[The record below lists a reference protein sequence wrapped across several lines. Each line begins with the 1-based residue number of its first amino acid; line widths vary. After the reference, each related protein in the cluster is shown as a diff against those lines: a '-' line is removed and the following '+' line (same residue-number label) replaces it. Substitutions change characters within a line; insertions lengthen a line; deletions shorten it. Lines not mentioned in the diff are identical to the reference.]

1 MFLLFLRRKILPS
14 LFAFFQKADEKA
26 EKATRVEIS
35 MQKYVS
41 FEERG
46 TKNKKRKKRET
57 RQDSSLFYSLFLY
70 LFSERKST
78 QHTHNNN
85 TNTRALERL
94 KEREMTVSGSSLT
107 SSSSSLLLRV
117 RTSERL
123 RGGGG
128 FLRRRSQ
135 LLQQQ
140 QQQQQP
146 HHHHHHHHHQSR
158 YRVHLRKKTFA
169 STNNNDNNNSDEAT
183 TTTKTQNEYFNC
195 TILSNEPISPDE
207 SFRLLTVE
215 IDDDVATVSRM
226 SKQLKMNKEKANGK
240 TTTGRTHTHTT
251 RDSTID
257 GGYVK
262 NEADFESE
270 WLLRYKF
277 PGQSAQFKLF
287 KEEDWLREDVVDESL
302 GRLTH
307 KLPIAQSPTNLHMAR
322 KQSPGA
328 STYTKAEFIVDGKK
342 EEEAHLAKLE
352 PQAKMKI
359 SNPRGFGFSNP
370 LFSNEKTLDNAMM
383 SDTIKVPIVI
393 VAKESEGFACAKSLL
408 SSPALLA
415 HASIAPVTVFFL
427 AESTSRL
434 PITVDEI
441 ERWKRGGVKIIT
453 SVNED
458 PDGIVDYHSLT
469 IRSALSSSS
478 TGEEDFENSGGAFP
492 RANIVG
498 ETRLQHNKCVVCL
511 AGVKGKKAVEWT
523 TLFENAGVRR
533 VNFFSAA

>member
-1 MFLLFLRRKILPS
+1 
-14 LFAFFQKADEKA
+14 
-26 EKATRVEIS
+26 
-35 MQKYVS
+35 
-41 FEERG
+41 
-46 TKNKKRKKRET
+46 
-57 RQDSSLFYSLFLY
+57 
-70 LFSERKST
+70 
-78 QHTHNNN
+78 
-85 TNTRALERL
+85 
-94 KEREMTVSGSSLT
+94 MTVSGSSLT

-146 HHHHHHHHHQSR
+146 H
-158 YRVHLRKKTFA
+158 RVHLRRKKTFA
-169 STNNNDNNNSDEAT
+169 SNNNNDNNNSDEAT

-322 KQSPGA
+322 KQSPGV

>member
-1 MFLLFLRRKILPS
+1 MVGVPSFSEEKNSAFTFCLFPSRRKS
-14 LFAFFQKADEKA
+14 RKSK
-26 EKATRVEIS
+26 VEIS
-35 MQKYVS
+35 MQKYVLS
-41 FEERG
+41 EERG
-46 TKNKKRKKRET
+46 TKKQKEEKKRE
-57 RQDSSLFYSLFLY
+57 QDSSLFYSLFLY

-78 QHTHNNN
+78 HTHNN

-107 SSSSSLLLRV
+107 SSSSLLLRV

-140 QQQQQP
+140 QQQP
-146 HHHHHHHHHQSR
+146 H
-158 YRVHLRKKTFA
+158 RVHLRRKKTFA
-169 STNNNDNNNSDEAT
+169 SNNNNDNNNSDEAT

>member
-1 MFLLFLRRKILPS
+1 MPFSKQTKK
-14 LFAFFQKADEKA
+14 QKKQHV
-26 EKATRVEIS
+26 VEIS
-35 MQKYVS
+35 IMQKYVS

-46 TKNKKRKKRET
+46 TPPNKKRKKRET
-57 RQDSSLFYSLFLY
+57 KDRALFIILFFISLLGKKEY
-70 LFSERKST
+70 T
-78 QHTHNNN
+78 THNNN

-107 SSSSSLLLRV
+107 SSSSLLLRV

-140 QQQQQP
+140 QQQQP
-146 HHHHHHHHHQSR
+146 H
-158 YRVHLRKKTFA
+158 RVHLRRKKTFA
-169 STNNNDNNNSDEAT
+169 SDNNNDNNNSDEAT

>member
-1 MFLLFLRRKILPS
+1 
-14 LFAFFQKADEKA
+14 
-26 EKATRVEIS
+26 
-35 MQKYVS
+35 
-41 FEERG
+41 
-46 TKNKKRKKRET
+46 
-57 RQDSSLFYSLFLY
+57 
-70 LFSERKST
+70 
-78 QHTHNNN
+78 
-85 TNTRALERL
+85 
-94 KEREMTVSGSSLT
+94 
-107 SSSSSLLLRV
+107 
-117 RTSERL
+117 
-123 RGGGG
+123 
-128 FLRRRSQ
+128 
-135 LLQQQ
+135 
-140 QQQQQP
+140 
-146 HHHHHHHHHQSR
+146 
-158 YRVHLRKKTFA
+158 
-169 STNNNDNNNSDEAT
+169 
-183 TTTKTQNEYFNC
+183 
-195 TILSNEPISPDE
+195 
-207 SFRLLTVE
+207 VE

-322 KQSPGA
+322 KKSPGA

>member
-1 MFLLFLRRKILPS
+1 M
-14 LFAFFQKADEKA
+14 
-26 EKATRVEIS
+26 
-35 MQKYVS
+35 
-41 FEERG
+41 
-46 TKNKKRKKRET
+46 
-57 RQDSSLFYSLFLY
+57 
-70 LFSERKST
+70 
-78 QHTHNNN
+78 
-85 TNTRALERL
+85 
-94 KEREMTVSGSSLT
+94 
-107 SSSSSLLLRV
+107 
-117 RTSERL
+117 
-123 RGGGG
+123 
-128 FLRRRSQ
+128 
-135 LLQQQ
+135 
-140 QQQQQP
+140 
-146 HHHHHHHHHQSR
+146 
-158 YRVHLRKKTFA
+158 
-169 STNNNDNNNSDEAT
+169 
-183 TTTKTQNEYFNC
+183 
-195 TILSNEPISPDE
+195 
-207 SFRLLTVE
+207 E

-427 AESTSRL
+427 ANLPVAYQSRW
-434 PITVDEI
+434 T
-441 ERWKRGGVKIIT
+441 K
-453 SVNED
+453 SN
-458 PDGIVDYHSLT
+458 DGS
-469 IRSALSSSS
+469 
-478 TGEEDFENSGGAFP
+478 EGAS
-492 RANIVG
+492 
-498 ETRLQHNKCVVCL
+498 K
-511 AGVKGKKAVEWT
+511 
-523 TLFENAGVRR
+523 
-533 VNFFSAA
+533 S

>member
-1 MFLLFLRRKILPS
+1 VFLLFLLRRKSLPS
-14 LFAFFQKADEKA
+14 LFAFFQADEKA
-26 EKATRVEIS
+26 EKATRRNFDVKIC
-35 MQKYVS
+35 
-41 FEERG
+41 FFRRRERHKK
-46 TKNKKRKKRET
+46 TKRGKK
-57 RQDSSLFYSLFLY
+57 
-70 LFSERKST
+70 ERKDKTLFFILFFYISSRKERV
-78 QHTHNNN
+78 HTHNNN

-94 KEREMTVSGSSLT
+94 KEREMTTRGSSLT
-107 SSSSSLLLRV
+107 SSSSLLLRV

-140 QQQQQP
+140 QQQQP
-146 HHHHHHHHHQSR
+146 H
-158 YRVHLRKKTFA
+158 RVHLRRKKTFA
-169 STNNNDNNNSDEAT
+169 SNNNNDNNNSDEAT

>member
-146 HHHHHHHHHQSR
+146 H
-158 YRVHLRKKTFA
+158 RVHLRRKKTFA
-169 STNNNDNNNSDEAT
+169 SNNNNDNNNSDEAT

-322 KQSPGA
+322 KKSPGA

-511 AGVKGKKAVEWT
+511 AGVKGKKAVDWT

>member
-14 LFAFFQKADEKA
+14 LFAFFQADEKA
-26 EKATRVEIS
+26 EKATRRNFNAKICIFRRERHKK
-35 MQKYVS
+35 QK
-41 FEERG
+41 EE
-46 TKNKKRKKRET
+46 KKRDKT
-57 RQDSSLFYSLFLY
+57 ALFFILFFYY

-78 QHTHNNN
+78 HTHNN

-107 SSSSSLLLRV
+107 SSSSLLLRV

-140 QQQQQP
+140 QQQQP
-146 HHHHHHHHHQSR
+146 H
-158 YRVHLRKKTFA
+158 RVHLRRKKTFA
-169 STNNNDNNNSDEAT
+169 SDNNNDNNNSDEAT

>member
-1 MFLLFLRRKILPS
+1 MFWWWFLLFLRRVLPS
-14 LFAFFQKADEKA
+14 IFALPKKQKKQEKIQ
-26 EKATRVEIS
+26 ECKNIFRR
-35 MQKYVS
+35 
-41 FEERG
+41 ERH
-46 TKNKKRKKRET
+46 KKEGKKERK
-57 RQDSSLFYSLFLY
+57 DNSLYSLFYIS
-70 LFSERKST
+70 SRKEYT
-78 QHTHNNN
+78 HKQH
-85 TNTRALERL
+85 TRALERL
-94 KEREMTVSGSSLT
+94 KREMTSGSSLT
-107 SSSSSLLLRV
+107 SSSSLLQV
-117 RTSERL
+117 RSERL
-123 RGGGG
+123 RGGGA
-128 FLRRRSQ
+128 FPRRRSQ

-140 QQQQQP
+140 QP
-146 HHHHHHHHHQSR
+146 HHHHHQSR
-158 YRVHLRKKTFA
+158 YRAHLRKKTFA
-169 STNNNDNNNSDEAT
+169 SNNSDEAT
-183 TTTKTQNEYFNC
+183 TTNKNETNQQNEYFNC

-469 IRSALSSSS
+469 IRSALSTSS

>member
-1 MFLLFLRRKILPS
+1 MQTQTKQTREAEKSRCRRK
-14 LFAFFQKADEKA
+14 FHQEC
-26 EKATRVEIS
+26 
-35 MQKYVS
+35 QKYLS
-41 FEERG
+41 KKNG
-46 TKNKKRKKRET
+46 TKRGKREKRHT
-57 RQDSSLFYSLFLY
+57 F
-70 LFSERKST
+70 LFSFFISRKEYTTTTTTTTHASERF
-78 QHTHNNN
+78 
-85 TNTRALERL
+85 
-94 KEREMTVSGSSLT
+94 KERDVRLPRRRRRRLYYAFVGTTTARRRRRRRFFSKEESTFT
-107 SSSSSLLLRV
+107 TTTTTTTTTPSSSSSSNRY
-117 RTSERL
+117 RAH
-123 RGGGG
+123 
-128 FLRRRSQ
+128 LRR
-135 LLQQQ
+135 
-140 QQQQQP
+140 
-146 HHHHHHHHHQSR
+146 
-158 YRVHLRKKTFA
+158 KTFA
-169 STNNNDNNNSDEAT
+169 SNNNNENNSDEAT

-195 TILSNEPISPDE
+195 TIISNEPISPDE

-322 KQSPGA
+322 KKSPGA

-415 HASIAPVTVFFL
+415 HASIAPVTVFCL
-427 AESTSRL
+427 ANL
-434 PITVDEI
+434 PVAPITVDEI

-458 PDGIVDYHSLT
+458 PDGIVDYHSDDSF
-469 IRSALSSSS
+469 RAF
-478 TGEEDFENSGGAFP
+478 DFFHRGRG
-492 RANIVG
+492 
-498 ETRLQHNKCVVCL
+498 L
-511 AGVKGKKAVEWT
+511 
-523 TLFENAGVRR
+523 
-533 VNFFSAA
+533 

>member
-1 MFLLFLRRKILPS
+1 MPFSKQTKKE
-14 LFAFFQKADEKA
+14 QKKQHV
-26 EKATRVEIS
+26 VEIS

-41 FEERG
+41 FEERERH
-46 TKNKKRKKRET
+46 KKQKEEKKRDKT
-57 RQDSSLFYSLFLY
+57 R
-70 LFSERKST
+70 LFSFLFSFFISLLGKKEYT
-78 QHTHNNN
+78 THTHNNN

-146 HHHHHHHHHQSR
+146 H
-158 YRVHLRKKTFA
+158 RVHLRRKKTFA
-169 STNNNDNNNSDEAT
+169 SNNNNDNNNSDEAT

-240 TTTGRTHTHTT
+240 TMTGRTHTYTT

-511 AGVKGKKAVEWT
+511 AGVKGKKAVDWT

>member
-1 MFLLFLRRKILPS
+1 
-14 LFAFFQKADEKA
+14 
-26 EKATRVEIS
+26 
-35 MQKYVS
+35 
-41 FEERG
+41 
-46 TKNKKRKKRET
+46 
-57 RQDSSLFYSLFLY
+57 
-70 LFSERKST
+70 
-78 QHTHNNN
+78 
-85 TNTRALERL
+85 
-94 KEREMTVSGSSLT
+94 
-107 SSSSSLLLRV
+107 
-117 RTSERL
+117 
-123 RGGGG
+123 
-128 FLRRRSQ
+128 
-135 LLQQQ
+135 
-140 QQQQQP
+140 
-146 HHHHHHHHHQSR
+146 
-158 YRVHLRKKTFA
+158 
-169 STNNNDNNNSDEAT
+169 
-183 TTTKTQNEYFNC
+183 
-195 TILSNEPISPDE
+195 
-207 SFRLLTVE
+207 
-215 IDDDVATVSRM
+215 
-226 SKQLKMNKEKANGK
+226 
-240 TTTGRTHTHTT
+240 
-251 RDSTID
+251 
-257 GGYVK
+257 
-262 NEADFESE
+262 
-270 WLLRYKF
+270 
-277 PGQSAQFKLF
+277 
-287 KEEDWLREDVVDESL
+287 
-302 GRLTH
+302 
-307 KLPIAQSPTNLHMAR
+307 
-322 KQSPGA
+322 
-328 STYTKAEFIVDGKK
+328 
-342 EEEAHLAKLE
+342 
-352 PQAKMKI
+352 MKI
-359 SNPRGFGFSNP
+359 SNQRGFGFSNP

>member
-169 STNNNDNNNSDEAT
+169 SNNNNDNNNSDEAT

-511 AGVKGKKAVEWT
+511 AGVKGKKAVDWT

>member
-1 MFLLFLRRKILPS
+1 MKREFFLSLQFCPNTNKTNTRSRKKHAGENFIKSAKNIFRRRT
-14 LFAFFQKADEKA
+14 AQKE
-26 EKATRVEIS
+26 
-35 MQKYVS
+35 
-41 FEERG
+41 G
-46 TKNKKRKKRET
+46 KKREKT
-57 RQDSSLFYSLFLY
+57 HISLSSLFLY
-70 LFSERKST
+70 LGKST
-78 QHTHNNN
+78 QQQQQQHTPP
-85 TNTRALERL
+85 RGS
-94 KEREMTVSGSSLT
+94 KREMCGCSLT
-107 SSSSSLLLRV
+107 SSSSSLLRV
-117 RTSERL
+117 RSERLL

-128 FLRRRSQ
+128 GGFPRRRSQ
-135 LLQQQ
+135 LLRQ

-146 HHHHHHHHHQSR
+146 HHHHQSR
-158 YRVHLRKKTFA
+158 YRAHLRRKTFA
-169 STNNNDNNNSDEAT
+169 SNNNNENNSDEAT

-195 TILSNEPISPDE
+195 TIISNEPISPDE

-322 KQSPGA
+322 KKSPGA

-469 IRSALSSSS
+469 IRSALSTSS

-533 VNFFSAA
+533 VNFFSAS

>member
-140 QQQQQP
+140 QQQQQQP
-146 HHHHHHHHHQSR
+146 HHHHHHHHQSR

-169 STNNNDNNNSDEAT
+169 SNNNNDNNNSDEAT

-322 KQSPGA
+322 KQSPGV

-478 TGEEDFENSGGAFP
+478 TGEEDFDNSGGAFP

-498 ETRLQHNKCVVCL
+498 ETRLQHNKCVMCL

>member
-169 STNNNDNNNSDEAT
+169 SNNNNDNNNSDEAT

>member
-1 MFLLFLRRKILPS
+1 
-14 LFAFFQKADEKA
+14 
-26 EKATRVEIS
+26 
-35 MQKYVS
+35 
-41 FEERG
+41 
-46 TKNKKRKKRET
+46 
-57 RQDSSLFYSLFLY
+57 
-70 LFSERKST
+70 
-78 QHTHNNN
+78 
-85 TNTRALERL
+85 
-94 KEREMTVSGSSLT
+94 MTTSGSSLT
-107 SSSSSLLLRV
+107 SSSSLLRV

-146 HHHHHHHHHQSR
+146 HHHHHHHHHHQSR

-169 STNNNDNNNSDEAT
+169 SNNNNDNNNSDEAT

-240 TTTGRTHTHTT
+240 TMTGRTHTYTT